1 MQEGQLRV
9 LLECVDLKSVAIV
22 GVLMSNV
29 WCLQFTRK
37 MVSNCCWTRTAPQCF
52 KMGYPETS
60 A

>member
-22 GVLMSNV
+22 GVLMSNA

-37 MVSNCCWTRTAPQCF
+37 NGQQLLLDSHR
-52 KMGYPETS
+52 S
-60 A
+60 AMF